1 MQIVA
6 GKHPITAIVYGDGPE
21 FETFL
26 KAATESMAGQGM
38 RLAGLI
44 QESRPRGERRKCDIY
59 LRDLATGEVH
69 GVSDDRGPEAR
80 GCMLNTDRLLRAG
93 EAAGRGLSADTDL
106 LVLCKFG
113 KTEATGGGLRNLIA
127 TALDLAVPVLIGVPR
142 ANLEPFRAFAGETAR
157 EVDLAELDR
166 PEPTAA

>member
-6 GKHPITAIVYGDGPE
+6 DNHPITAIVYGDGPE

-26 KAATESMAGQGM
+26 KTTTESMAGQGM

-44 QESRPRGERRKCDIY
+44 QESRPRDERRKCDIY
-59 LRDLATGEVH
+59 LKDLATGEVH

-80 GCMLNTDRLLRAG
+80 GCLLNTDRLLRAG
-93 EAAGRGLSADTDL
+93 ETAAQSLSAETDL

-113 KTEATGGGLRNLIA
+113 KTEATGGGLRSLIA
-127 TALDLAVPVLIGVPR
+127 TALDLDVPVLIGVPR
-142 ANLEPFRAFAGETAR
+142 ANLEPFRAFAGDTAH
-157 EVDLAELDR
+157 EVDLAELGR
-166 PEPTAA
+166 PEPEAA